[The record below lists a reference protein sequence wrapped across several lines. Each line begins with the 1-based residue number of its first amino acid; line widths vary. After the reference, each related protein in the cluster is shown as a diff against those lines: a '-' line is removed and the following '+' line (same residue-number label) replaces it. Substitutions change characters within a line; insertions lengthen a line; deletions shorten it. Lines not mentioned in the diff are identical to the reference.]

1 MKEKMGPKNK
11 RTQKISNFNIC
22 APWST
27 TPPRVVFF
35 SKEKMFKSNFT
46 FYSLWNTTPP
56 GVVFF
61 FKEKMSQNSS
71 HYVPS
76 GTLPPWSSFYSKEK
90 MFIVLKFCS
99 L

>member
-61 FKEKMSQNSS
+61 FKEKMSQILDILLPLEHYPPGVVSS
-71 HYVPS
+71 
-76 GTLPPWSSFYSKEK
+76 
-90 MFIVLKFCS
+90 LKKKC
-99 L
+99 

>member
-11 RTQKISNFNIC
+11 RTQKIFNFNIC

-56 GVVFF
+56 GVVFL
-61 FKEKMSQNSS
+61 FKEKMSQILHILFPLE
-71 HYVPS
+71 HYPPGVAS
-76 GTLPPWSSFYSKEK
+76 TLKK
-90 MFIVLKFCS
+90 KCL
-99 L
+99 